1 VKPLF
6 FGVFYMSEIDRSR
19 RSGIALEKCYQFLL
33 WLVPAVEKFPKSQKF
48 LLGDRIQ
55 NLALDIQEA
64 LIEATYSKNP
74 APHLAQANLR
84 LEKLRY
90 LFRLSH
96 DLRHFDLR
104 RYEFAARAVDEIGK
118 LVGGWMKAS
127 RAEKTSQAV

>member
-1 VKPLF
+1 MTTP
-6 FGVFYMSEIDRSR
+6 DHSR

-33 WLVPAVEKFPKSQKF
+33 WLIPAVEKFPRAQKF

-55 NLALDIQEA
+55 GMALDVLEC

-74 APHLAQANLR
+74 ALHLNQTNLH

-90 LFRLSH
+90 LFRLAH
-96 DLRHFDLR
+96 DLKCFDGR

-118 LVGGWMKAS
+118 LAGGWLKAS
-127 RAEKTSQAV
+127 YAQKA

>member
-1 VKPLF
+1 
-6 FGVFYMSEIDRSR
+6 MSEIDRSR

-33 WLVPAVEKFPKSQKF
+33 WLIPAVEKFPKSQKF

-55 NLALDIQEA
+55 NLALDVQES

-74 APHLAQANLR
+74 APHLAQANLH

-96 DLRHFDLR
+96 DLRHLDLR